1 MKSTDRNLFACEQE
15 RERLAALASEAVS
28 ECQQEESDKEAD
40 DAALWNVVYI
50 LVHVAVVLIVL
61 TMIYEFWGQ

>member
-15 RERLAALASEAVS
+15 QERRSVLASEAVS

-40 DAALWNVVYI
+40 DQAFWKVVYI
-50 LVHVAVVLIVL
+50 LVHVAAVLLVL
-61 TMIYEFWGQ
+61 TTLYRMWGK